1 MSLIHQALDGLE
13 HFALAPTA
21 SRNTALNGASIDLR
35 PYDGD
40 VVLILDVAA
49 GGTSTCTVTLQDS
62 ADNSSFANVTA
73 EFTRDGVLQPSGT
86 ASFAQVSTSAS
97 KQTLILSKDGLRRYV
112 KAVSVEAGTH
122 VYSVNG
128 VGVKKYG

>member
-1 MSLIHQALDGLE
+1 MALIQQALEKLQ

-21 SRNTALNGASIDLR
+21 SRNAALDGTAVDLR
-35 PYDGD
+35 DYDGD
-40 VVLILDVAA
+40 VVLILDVAS

-62 ADNSSFANVTA
+62 ADNSSFANVSA
-73 EFTRDGVLQPSGT
+73 EFIRDGVAQAAGT
-86 ASFAQVSTSAS
+86 VAFAQVSTAAS
-97 KQTLILSKDGLRRYV
+97 KQTIVVNKDGLRRYV
-112 KAVSVEAGTH
+112 KAVSAEAGTH

>member
-1 MSLIHQALDGLE
+1 MAILEQNLEKLE

-21 SRNTALNGASIDLR
+21 SRAANLDGTSVDLR
-35 PYDGD
+35 EYSGD

-62 ADNSSFANVTA
+62 ADNVTFANISA
-73 EFTRDGVLQPSGT
+73 EFVRNGAAQAAGT
-86 ASFAQVSTSAS
+86 VAFSQASTTAS
-97 KQTLILSKDGLRRYV
+97 KQTIVLNKDGIRRYV
-112 KAVSVEAGTH
+112 KAVSAEAGTH